1 MLQGTPCTFGERR
14 LQTFALETREDVRNS
29 SQMLRKLTEM
39 AGRQREEL
47 HHERAFAL
55 EHHRSSRQGVWAAI
69 PRVQAAG
76 DIVRPRAVVL
86 DRTRT
91 SVEEAFAIT
100 AKKAKATRTEGN
112 TEDTPRLL

>member
-1 MLQGTPCTFGERR
+1 MKLLQQEMLLTLER
-14 LQTFALETREDVRNS
+14 ERE
-29 SQMLRKLTEM
+29 
-39 AGRQREEL
+39 AL

-55 EHHRSSRQGVWAAI
+55 EHHRSSRQGVWAAS
-69 PRVQAAG
+69 PRVQAAE

-86 DRTRT
+86 HRTRT
-91 SVEEAFAIT
+91 ERGHGRQPSA